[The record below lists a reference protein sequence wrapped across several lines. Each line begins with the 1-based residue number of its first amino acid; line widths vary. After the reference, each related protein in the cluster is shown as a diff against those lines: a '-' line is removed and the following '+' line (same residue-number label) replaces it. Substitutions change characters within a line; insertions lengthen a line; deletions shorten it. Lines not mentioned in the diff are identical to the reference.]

1 MKKYITILI
10 VSVFYLNSADAQE
23 IKTQQTSSP
32 EKYGKTL
39 NLGAGV
45 GYYGH
50 IGNMLAVGALNY
62 EFDVA
67 KNFTLAPFLG
77 MYSYTHNYYWGNPNK
92 PYNDVSYRQ
101 YSYRVIAVPVGVKG
115 TYYFD
120 QLFHA
125 NSKWDFY
132 AAGSA
137 GFVFRSV
144 VWDNDYYGDKKVY
157 KSATPLYLDAHI
169 GAEFHLTQKVAL
181 FLDLST
187 GVSTFGLAIHF

>member
-1 MKKYITILI
+1 MKKLIILPA
-10 VSVFYLNSADAQE
+10 LLLTALTMNSSAQDN
-23 IKTQQTSSP
+23 SSS

-39 NLGAGV
+39 NLGVGV

-50 IGNMLAVGALNY
+50 VGHSIPVGTINY

-67 KNFTLAPFLG
+67 RNFTLAPFAG
-77 MYSYTHNYYWGNPNK
+77 IYSYQNYYYWGNPDK
-92 PYNDVSYRQ
+92 PNWDPSYRR
-101 YSYRVIAVPVGVKG
+101 YSYRETAIPVGLKG

-125 NSKWDFY
+125 GQKWDFY
-132 AAGSA
+132 ASGSV

-144 VWDNDYYGDKKVY
+144 VWENGYYGDQHVY
-157 KSATPLYLDAHI
+157 QSSSPLYLNLHV
-169 GAEFHLTQKVAL
+169 GAEYHLTQKMGL

-187 GVSTFGLAIHF
+187 GVSTFGIGVHF

>member
-1 MKKYITILI
+1 MKKIIFI
-10 VSVFYLNSADAQE
+10 SVAIFTFAFTCKAQDKPE
-23 IKTQQTSSP
+23 A
-32 EKYGKTL
+32 EKYGNTL
-39 NLGAGV
+39 NLGIGI

-50 IGNMLAVGALNY
+50 VGHPVPLGTLNY

-67 KNFTLAPFLG
+67 RNFTLAPFVG
-77 MYSYTHNYYWGNPNK
+77 MYAYQNYYYWGNPDK
-92 PYNDVSYRQ
+92 PNGDPSYRL
-101 YSYRVIAVPVGVKG
+101 YSYREIAIPVGVKG

-120 QLFHA
+120 QLFRA

-132 AAGSA
+132 AAGSV

-144 VWDNDYYGDKKVY
+144 TWENGYYGDKRIY
-157 KSATPLYLDAHI
+157 QTANPLHIQAHV
-169 GAEFHLTQKVAL
+169 GAEYHMTKKAGL